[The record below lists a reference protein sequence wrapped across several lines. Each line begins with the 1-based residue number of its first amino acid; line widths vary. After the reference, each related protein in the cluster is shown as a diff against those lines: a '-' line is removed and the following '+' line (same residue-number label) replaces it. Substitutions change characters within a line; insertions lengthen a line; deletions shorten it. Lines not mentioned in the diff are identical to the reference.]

1 MEDMKK
7 LMDHISESF
16 YKPDLQATRII
27 LGTAFAH
34 YFPRVDPIWLFVV
47 GPPSS
52 GKTAIT
58 IEGLSGLTNLFGPG
72 KAWGPHVQGSDKGE
86 GDGKNTNKNLKEQ
99 EAVELLSTI
108 NSNTFLSH
116 MQGKDQ
122 APGLLEQIVRGKPYR
137 DKKTKKLRYTEAG
150 HYEKNDTHKMVV
162 GNILCLVPD
171 FTVMASMR
179 REMRGEIMGQLRR
192 IFDGQFEKKIGT
204 AITKIWKGKMTMI
217 AATTPV
223 IDKYTSIDAALGE
236 RFIQCNW
243 RASRDRGRGVFTLQ
257 RMMAKARGVE
267 FKTPL
272 KNMVRALFTSS
283 TQELLQLPDDHPCLP
298 RFSALAEIT
307 ADARAS
313 VYGHVQETSYYID
326 EVTVAED
333 IHRLIQEFF
342 AQFSGIVRIHGREEP
357 AEQDI
362 QDVMRCGIETL
373 PVYRSIVLQAGIE
386 NKGLHHYE
394 GNYETL
400 VREAQKLGALGIIEQ
415 VRGESPVKLRKY
427 WQEVIDCCEFDVGS
441 IFDADGARAAQRKA
455 EGAAKQ
461 DADIA
466 ALADTIIPEGGVI

>member
-1 MEDMKK
+1 MEDMEK
-7 LMDHISESF
+7 LMAHISKSF

-27 LGTAFAH
+27 LGTAFSH

-58 IEGLSGLTNLFGPG
+58 IEALSGLTGLFGPG
-72 KAWGPHVQGSDKGE
+72 KAWGPHVKGSDKGE
-86 GDGKNTNKNLKEQ
+86 DDGPNTNENLKDQ

-122 APGLLEQIVRGKPYR
+122 APGLLEQIVRGKPYK
-137 DKKTKKLRYTEAG
+137 DKKTGKTRYTEAG
-150 HYEKNDTHKMVV
+150 HYEKNDTHKIVV

-223 IDKYTSIDAALGE
+223 IDKYTSIDASLGE

-243 RASRDRGRGVFTLQ
+243 RASRDRGRGVFTLE
-257 RMMAKARGVE
+257 RMMAKARGE
-267 FKTPL
+267 QFKTPL
-272 KNMVRALFTSS
+272 KKMVRALFASS
-283 TQELLQLPDDHPCLP
+283 AAELLQLPGHPCLK

-313 VYGHVQETSYYID
+313 VYGHQQDTSYFID

-342 AQFSGIVRIHGREEP
+342 AQFSGIVRIHGREKPE
-357 AEQDI
+357 EQDI

-386 NKGLHHYE
+386 GKPLSHYE
-394 GNYETL
+394 GSHESL
-400 VREAQKLGALGIIEQ
+400 VREAQKLGALGIIEK
-415 VRGESPVKLRKY
+415 VLADSPVKLRKY
-427 WQEVIDCCEFDVGS
+427 WQEVIDCCELDVGS
-441 IFDADGARAAQRKA
+441 VFDAEGARAAQRKA
-455 EGAAKQ
+455 AGATTQQAEIIAEFAEG
-461 DADIA
+461 D
-466 ALADTIIPEGGVI
+466 VI

>member
-7 LMDHISESF
+7 LMDHISKSF

-58 IEGLSGLTNLFGPG
+58 IEALSGLTGLFGPG
-72 KAWGPHVQGSDKGE
+72 KPWGPHITTKQGQA
-86 GDGKNTNKNLKEQ
+86 DGKNTNPDLKDQ

-122 APGLLEQIVRGKPYR
+122 APGLLEQIVRGKPYK
-137 DKKTKKLRYTEAG
+137 DKKTGKTRYTESG

-162 GNILCLVPD
+162 GNILCLIPD

-204 AITKIWKGKMTMI
+204 AVTKIWKGKMTMI

-223 IDKYTSIDAALGE
+223 IDKYTSIDASLGE

-243 RASRDRGRGVFTLQ
+243 RASRDRGRGVFTLE
-257 RMMAKARGVE
+257 RMMAKARGE
-267 FKTPL
+267 QFKTPL
-272 KNMVRALFTSS
+272 KKMVRALFASS
-283 TQELLQLPDDHPCLP
+283 TAELLQLPGHPCLT

-313 VYGHVQETSYYID
+313 VYGHQQDTSYYID

-357 AEQDI
+357 EEQDV

-386 NKGLHHYE
+386 GKPLHHYE
-394 GNYETL
+394 GNHESL
-400 VREAQKLGALGIIEQ
+400 VREAQKLAALGIIEQ
-415 VRGESPVKLRKY
+415 VLAESPVKLRKY
-427 WQEVIDCCEFDVGS
+427 WQEVIDCCELDVGS
-441 IFDADGARAAQRKA
+441 VFDAEGARAAQRKA
-455 EGAAKQ
+455 SGAAEQ
-461 DADIA
+461 QAEIIA
-466 ALADTIIPEGGVI
+466 EFTEGNVI

>member
-1 MEDMKK
+1 MEDMQK
-7 LMDHISESF
+7 LMDHISKSF

-27 LGTAFAH
+27 LGTAFSH

-58 IEGLSGLTNLFGPG
+58 IEALSGLTNLFGPG
-72 KAWGPHVQGSDKGE
+72 QEWGPHIAGSDKAQA
-86 GDGKNTNKNLKEQ
+86 DGPNTNKNLKDN

-122 APGLLEQIVRGKPYR
+122 APGLLEQIVRGKPYK
-137 DKKTKKLRYTEAG
+137 DKKTGKTRYTEAG

-162 GNILCLVPD
+162 GNILCLIPD

-204 AITKIWKGKMTMI
+204 AVTKIWKGKMTMI

-243 RASRDRGRGVFTLQ
+243 RASRDRARGVFTLR
-257 RMMAKARGVE
+257 RMMARARGE
-267 FKTPL
+267 DFKTPL
-272 KNMVRALFTSS
+272 KALVRTLFTSS
-283 TQELLQLPDDHPCLP
+283 TAELLQLPDEHPCLA
-298 RFSALAEIT
+298 RFSALAEII
-307 ADARAS
+307 ADSRAS
-313 VYGHVQETSYYID
+313 VYGHQQDTSYYID
-326 EVTVAED
+326 EVTVPED

-357 AEQDI
+357 VEQDI

-386 NKGLHHYE
+386 HKGLHQYE
-394 GNYETL
+394 GSHENL
-400 VREAQKLGALGIIEQ
+400 VREAQKLCALGVIEK
-415 VRGESPVKLRKY
+415 VLSESPVKLRKY
-427 WQEVIDCCEFDVGS
+427 WQEVVDCCELDVGS
-441 IFDADGARAAQRKA
+441 VFDAEGARAAQRKA
-455 EGAAKQ
+455 SGAAKQ
-461 DADIA
+461 QAEILA
-466 ALADTIIPEGGVI
+466 ELADSDVI